1 MGTFAD
7 AGSLI
12 VETLFGIVMFVLLMR
27 ILLQAVR
34 ANFYNPI
41 CQSLFK
47 ITNPVLMP
55 VQKVIPVW
63 KGIHFGGIMLAW
75 LLASIWMF
83 ALLAM
88 RGTSVSA
95 PALVVLGLGKLLY
108 FFLGMMFWI
117 TIVRV
122 LMSWIS
128 PDPRSPIVPLLVQ
141 VTDLVMRP
149 FQRVIPPLGGLDISP
164 IFALLALQLA
174 QILLVRPL
182 MNIGMSLA

>member
-47 ITNPVLMP
+47 ITNPILMP
-55 VQKVIPVW
+55 LQKVIPVW
-63 KGIHFGGIMLAW
+63 KGIHVGAITLAW
-75 LLASIWMF
+75 VLAIVWILV
-83 ALLAM
+83 LLAM
-88 RGTSVSA
+88 RGASA
-95 PALVVLGLGKLLY
+95 GVPALAVLGLGKLLQ
-108 FFLGMMFWI
+108 FFFGMMFWM
-117 TIVRV
+117 TLARV
-122 LMSWIS
+122 LMSWVS

-141 VTDLVMRP
+141 ITDLVMRP
-149 FQRVIPPLGGLDISP
+149 FQRVIPPLGGFDISP

-174 QILLVRPL
+174 QILIVRPI
-182 MNIGMSLA
+182 MNLGMSLA